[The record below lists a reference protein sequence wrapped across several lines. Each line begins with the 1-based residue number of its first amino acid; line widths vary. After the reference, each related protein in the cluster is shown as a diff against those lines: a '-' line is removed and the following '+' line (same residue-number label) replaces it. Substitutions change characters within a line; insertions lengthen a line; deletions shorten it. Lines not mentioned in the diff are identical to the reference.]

1 LADRHRVKLNSL
13 IVRER
18 VLGPRHPEVSFYIR
32 YRGAVYADAGN
43 YDRCLAL
50 WKYALNRQV
59 EFAAEPI
66 NVAILSS
73 LHSFVD
79 LFSVMELKSR
89 PPSFGDL
96 HFVWRH
102 ILARFV
108 AVQKSPPKITE
119 DEREDAEKHFAHLR
133 CILLLILAKMIKLRE
148 SNEWHQ
154 NKEAVIQDLR
164 RLVHINDEKNQLLI
178 HMACQDLGEILTE
191 KQCRGRGKRLSEKF
205 PNMEVVEAL
214 LDAGSPRNT
223 ATTQGDRPITLAA
236 QHKSL
241 ETVELL
247 IKHEVHVDFTNGRGE
262 TFIDL
267 LSEGD
272 AARFR
277 QVHHPLNLACLA
289 AKKVAKINPWLT
301 KVPNHFHSF
310 VLGHKQ

>member
-1 LADRHRVKLNSL
+1 
-13 IVRER
+13 
-18 VLGPRHPEVSFYIR
+18 
-32 YRGAVYADAGN
+32 
-43 YDRCLAL
+43 
-50 WKYALNRQV
+50 
-59 EFAAEPI
+59 
-66 NVAILSS
+66 
-73 LHSFVD
+73 
-79 LFSVMELKSR
+79 
-89 PPSFGDL
+89 
-96 HFVWRH
+96 
-102 ILARFV
+102 
-108 AVQKSPPKITE
+108 
-119 DEREDAEKHFAHLR
+119 
-133 CILLLILAKMIKLRE
+133 
-148 SNEWHQ
+148 
-154 NKEAVIQDLR
+154 
-164 RLVHINDEKNQLLI
+164 
-178 HMACQDLGEILTE
+178 
-191 KQCRGRGKRLSEKF
+191 
-205 PNMEVVEAL
+205 MEVVEAL

-247 IKHEVHVDFTNGRGE
+247 IKHGEKIPEIIKIDYAKILGSKKSRLASIKDFSEVHVDFTNGRGE